1 MIKLK
6 SKKISNIDRLVNI
19 IKRLRAPNGCEW
31 DKKQTHESLI
41 PYLIEETYE
50 VVESIEDKNYKLLKE
65 ELGDLL
71 LHVIFQ
77 IDIANDNKE
86 FNLDDVI
93 DGICEKLIRRHPH
106 IFYDK
111 KDPRYKEENWE
122 VSKKKEKKRSSVLD
136 GVPKSLPQLIRSSR
150 IQEKAASVGFDWDDK
165 NQVLLK
171 VDEEILELKDA
182 ILKNDGIDEEIG
194 DVLFTI
200 VNLSRHMGY
209 DAESSLKK
217 SIDKFSKR
225 FKKIEQDLKNK
236 NIKIQDLSLEELDK
250 IWEKN
255 KYNDKN

>member
-19 IKRLRAPNGCEW
+19 VKKLRAPNGCEW
-31 DKKQTHESLI
+31 DKEQTHKSLI

-71 LHVIFQ
+71 LHVVFQ

-86 FNLDDVI
+86 FSLNDVI

-122 VSKKKEKKRSSVLD
+122 VSKKKEKKRSSILD

-150 IQEKAASVGFDWDDK
+150 IQEKASSVGFDWENK

-171 VDEEILELKDA
+171 VDEEVLELKDA
-182 ILKNDGIDEEIG
+182 ILKNEGINEEIG

-200 VNLSRHMGY
+200 VNLSRHLGY
-209 DAESSLKK
+209 DAESSLKN
-217 SIDKFSKR
+217 STEKFSIR
-225 FKKIEQDLKNK
+225 FKKIEKDLKNK
-236 NIKIQDLSLEELDK
+236 NIKIQDLSLEELDE

-255 KYNDKN
+255 KYDDKN

>member
-1 MIKLK
+1 MK

-19 IKRLRAPNGCEW
+19 IKKLRAPNGCEW

-86 FNLDDVI
+86 FSLDDVI
-93 DGICEKLIRRHPH
+93 DGICKKLIRRHPH

-150 IQEKAASVGFDWDDK
+150 IQEKAASVGFDWENK

-171 VDEEILELKDA
+171 VDEEVLELKDA
-182 ILKNDGIDEEIG
+182 ILKNEGINEEIG

-200 VNLSRHMGY
+200 VNLSRHLGY
-209 DAESSLKK
+209 DAESSLKN
-217 SIDKFSKR
+217 STEKFSKR
-225 FKKIEQDLKNK
+225 FKKIEKDLKNK
-236 NIKIQDLSLEELDK
+236 NIKIQDLSLEELDE

-255 KYNDKN
+255 KCNNKN

>member
-1 MIKLK
+1 MK
-6 SKKISNIDRLVNI
+6 SKKISKIDRLVNI
-19 IKRLRAPNGCEW
+19 IKKLRAPNGCEW

-50 VVESIEDKNYKLLKE
+50 VVESIEDKNYNLLKE

-77 IDIANDNKE
+77 IDIANDNKK
-86 FNLDDVI
+86 FSLNDVI

-122 VSKKKEKKRSSVLD
+122 VSKKKEKKRLSVLD
-136 GVPKSLPQLIRSSR
+136 GVPKRLPQLIRSSR
-150 IQEKAASVGFDWDDK
+150 IQEKAASVGFDWNNK

-182 ILKNDGIDEEIG
+182 ILKNEGIDEEIG

-200 VNLSRHMGY
+200 VNLSRHLGY
-209 DAESSLKK
+209 DADSSLKK
-217 SIDKFSKR
+217 STEKFSKR
-225 FKKIEQDLKNK
+225 FKKIEKDLKTK
-236 NIKIQDLSLEELDK
+236 NIKIEDLSLEELDE

-255 KYNDKN
+255 KYDNQN

>member
-1 MIKLK
+1 LK
-6 SKKISNIDRLVNI
+6 SKKISKIDRLVNI
-19 IKRLRAPNGCEW
+19 IKKLRAPNGCEW

-50 VVESIEDKNYKLLKE
+50 VVESIEDKNYNLLKE

-77 IDIANDNKE
+77 IDIANDNKK
-86 FNLDDVI
+86 FSLNDVI

-122 VSKKKEKKRSSVLD
+122 VSKKKEKKRLSVLD
-136 GVPKSLPQLIRSSR
+136 GVPKRLPQLIRSSR
-150 IQEKAASVGFDWDDK
+150 IQEKAASVGFDWNNK

-182 ILKNDGIDEEIG
+182 ILKNEGIDEEIG

-200 VNLSRHMGY
+200 VNLSRHLGY
-209 DAESSLKK
+209 DADSSLKK
-217 SIDKFSKR
+217 STEKFSKR
-225 FKKIEQDLKNK
+225 FKKIEKDLKTK
-236 NIKIQDLSLEELDK
+236 NIKIEDLSLEELDE

-255 KYNDKN
+255 KYDNQN

>member
-1 MIKLK
+1 MK

-19 IKRLRAPNGCEW
+19 IKKLRAPNGCEW

-86 FNLDDVI
+86 FSLDDVI

-122 VSKKKEKKRSSVLD
+122 VSKKKEKND
-136 GVPKSLPQLIRSSR
+136 
-150 IQEKAASVGFDWDDK
+150 
-165 NQVLLK
+165 QV
-171 VDEEILELKDA
+171 
-182 ILKNDGIDEEIG
+182 
-194 DVLFTI
+194 F
-200 VNLSRHMGY
+200 
-209 DAESSLKK
+209 
-217 SIDKFSKR
+217 
-225 FKKIEQDLKNK
+225 
-236 NIKIQDLSLEELDK
+236 
-250 IWEKN
+250 
-255 KYNDKN
+255 

>member
-6 SKKISNIDRLVNI
+6 SKKISNIDRLVYI
-19 IKRLRAPNGCEW
+19 VKRLRAPNGCEW
-31 DKKQTHESLI
+31 DKEQTHESLI

-50 VVESIEDKNYKLLKE
+50 VVESIEHKNYKLLKE

-77 IDIANDNKE
+77 IDIANDNKK

-93 DGICEKLIRRHPH
+93 YGICEKLIRRHPH

-111 KDPRYKEENWE
+111 NDPRYKEENWE
-122 VSKKKEKKRSSVLD
+122 VSKKKEKKRLSVLD
-136 GVPKSLPQLIRSSR
+136 GVPQSLPQLIRSSR
-150 IQEKAASVGFDWDDK
+150 IQEKAASVGFDWENK

-182 ILKNDGIDEEIG
+182 ILKNEGINDEIG

-200 VNLSRHMGY
+200 VNLSRHLGY

-217 SIDKFSKR
+217 STEKFSRR
-225 FKKIEQDLKNK
+225 FKKIEKDLKNK
-236 NIKIQDLSLEELDK
+236 NIKIQDLSLEELDE

>member
-1 MIKLK
+1 M
-6 SKKISNIDRLVNI
+6 SKIDRLVNI
-19 IKRLRAPNGCEW
+19 IKKLRAPNGCEW

-50 VVESIEDKNYKLLKE
+50 VVESIEDKNYNLLKE

-77 IDIANDNKE
+77 IDIANDNKK
-86 FNLDDVI
+86 FSLNDVI

-122 VSKKKEKKRSSVLD
+122 VSKKKEKKRLSVLD
-136 GVPKSLPQLIRSSR
+136 GVPKRLPQLIRSSR
-150 IQEKAASVGFDWDDK
+150 IQEKAASVGFDWNNK

-182 ILKNDGIDEEIG
+182 ILKNEGIDEEIG

-200 VNLSRHMGY
+200 VNLSRHLGY
-209 DAESSLKK
+209 DADSSLKK
-217 SIDKFSKR
+217 STEKFSKR
-225 FKKIEQDLKNK
+225 FKKIEKDLKTK
-236 NIKIQDLSLEELDK
+236 NIKIEDLSLEELDE

-255 KYNDKN
+255 KYDNQN

>member
-19 IKRLRAPNGCEW
+19 VKKLRAPNGCEW
-31 DKKQTHESLI
+31 DKEQTHESLI

-71 LHVIFQ
+71 LHVVFQ

-86 FNLDDVI
+86 FNLNDVI

-150 IQEKAASVGFDWDDK
+150 IQEKAASVGFDWENK

-171 VDEEILELKDA
+171 VDEEVLELKDA
-182 ILKNDGIDEEIG
+182 IIKNKGINEEIG

-200 VNLSRHMGY
+200 VNLSRHLGY

-217 SIDKFSKR
+217 STEKFSSR
-225 FKKIEQDLKNK
+225 FKKIEKDLKNK
-236 NIKIQDLSLEELDK
+236 SIEIQDLSLEELDE

>member
-19 IKRLRAPNGCEW
+19 VKKLRAPNGCEW
-31 DKKQTHESLI
+31 DKEQTHESLI

-50 VVESIEDKNYKLLKE
+50 VVESIEEKNYKLLKE

-111 KDPRYKEENWE
+111 KDPRYREENWE

-136 GVPKSLPQLIRSSR
+136 GVPKKLPQLIRSSR
-150 IQEKAASVGFDWDDK
+150 IQEKAASVGFDWENK

-182 ILKNDGIDEEIG
+182 ILKNEGIDEEIG

-200 VNLSRHMGY
+200 VNLSRHLGY
-209 DAESSLKK
+209 DADSSLKK
-217 SIDKFSKR
+217 SIEKFSKR
-225 FKKIEQDLKNK
+225 FKKIEKDLKTK
-236 NIKIQDLSLEELDK
+236 NIKIEDLDLEQLDE

-255 KYNDKN
+255 KHNDKN